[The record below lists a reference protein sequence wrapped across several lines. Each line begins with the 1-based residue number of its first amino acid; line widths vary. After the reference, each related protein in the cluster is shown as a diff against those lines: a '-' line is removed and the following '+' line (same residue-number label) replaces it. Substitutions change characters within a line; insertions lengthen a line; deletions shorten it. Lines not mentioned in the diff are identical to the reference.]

1 MSDAK
6 TIDFEDIIDALLNGS
21 PAGQTAAA
29 IDLTWI
35 VGHDEEARS
44 LKHWAVECLKVGA
57 ATKKRG
63 MEAVVATRNAKKQ
76 AKQTEENLAKFANAL
91 AMNPTIM
98 QHAKDGDISLLL
110 QTAGSF
116 KIPTDVV
123 LGFLAQVQPKQEQP
137 SESKEAAA

>member
-1 MSDAK
+1 MSDANVLE
-6 TIDFEDIIDALLNGS
+6 FSEIIDALLEGS
-21 PAGQTAAA
+21 PAGQKAAA

-35 VGHDEEARS
+35 VEHDEESRS
-44 LKHWAVECLKVGA
+44 LKHWAVECLKIGA

-76 AKQTEENLAKFANAL
+76 AKETGENLAKFANVL

-123 LGFLAQVQPKQEQP
+123 LGFLAQVQPKNA
-137 SESKEAAA
+137 SESKTAAA